1 MHDQMT
7 SGEQENILTA
17 LSEIEE
23 QGLSML
29 ATIESN
35 GYDSH

>member
-7 SGEQENILTA
+7 SGEEENILTA

-23 QGLSML
+23 QG
-29 ATIESN
+29 AQHVGN
-35 GYDSH
+35 Y

>member
-7 SGEQENILTA
+7 SGEENILTA

-23 QGLSML
+23 QG
-29 ATIESN
+29 AQHVGKN
-35 GYDSH
+35 GE